1 VERKWP
7 APIIV
12 LALTGSLSAQLYA
25 NPITKAFNQCKT
37 IEDKDQRLSCY
48 DSLVIEDL
56 MVSNEPQF
64 SGKHTLKTELFTLTG
79 PTQIRFQSDGSIFV
93 MAIYNEEG
101 DVVENLHIGGGG
113 EDSYVLEQPGRY
125 YLQVNGSTTWRVWL
139 EPPPA

>member
-1 VERKWP
+1 MNSKWQT
-7 APIIV
+7 PIIGFV
-12 LALTGSLSAQLYA
+12 LTSSLSAHLYA
-25 NPITKAFNQCKT
+25 DPITKAFNKCKI
-37 IEDKDQRLSCY
+37 IEDQYQRLNCY

-56 MVSNEPQF
+56 MGNNEPQF
-64 SGKHTLKTELFTLTG
+64 SGKHTLKTELFTLTE

-113 EDSYVLEQPGRY
+113 EDSYILEQPGRY